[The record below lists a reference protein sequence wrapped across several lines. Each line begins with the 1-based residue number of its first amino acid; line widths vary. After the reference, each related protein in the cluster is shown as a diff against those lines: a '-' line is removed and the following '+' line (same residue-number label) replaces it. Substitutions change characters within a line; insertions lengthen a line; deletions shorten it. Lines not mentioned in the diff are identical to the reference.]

1 MWYVHYQKELHYRT
15 KFFLSIFFLCY
26 SKCLRFKTTFWEL
39 TTKESIQTHD
49 IQIESQ
55 KSFFID
61 SQFNF
66 MSKTFATTTIYM
78 YIYCV
83 YWCICRNLLTPFN
96 KCWNLLGHASRYL
109 FRGSWWVRYGTLTVC
124 VVHTKD
130 KKTRACLVVTR
141 TTSRLIQ
148 KQL

>member
-1 MWYVHYQKELHYRT
+1 MIRT
-15 KFFLSIFFLCY
+15 LPKRATLQDQIFFIHFFLCY
-26 SKCLRFKTTFWEL
+26 SKCLRLTFWEL

-49 IQIESQ
+49 IQIESHN
-55 KSFFID
+55 FF
-61 SQFNF
+61 FLLTANF
-66 MSKTFATTTIYM
+66 MSKTVATTTIYM

-83 YWCICRNLLTPFN
+83 YWCRCRNLLTPFN
-96 KCWNLLGHASRYL
+96 KCCNLLGHASRYL
-109 FRGSWWVRYGTLTVC
+109 FRSSWWVQYGTLTVC

-130 KKTRACLVVTR
+130 KKTRSCLVVTR